1 MRKAIALFEVLGV
14 VVVGHFAAGYLSP
27 LLGVQP
33 LGFVIQSALRS
44 PHPDFVALSFL
55 WVQATSV
62 QYACLLLPAFAIG
75 WWRRRSGLAHYGIT
89 KAGYPF
95 RLLIGIGLIA
105 FALVALPLELLLVVN
120 RFIPLGAEPPI
131 WKLINLSWTP
141 AFWLF
146 YGVASFGL
154 NQCLEELFYR
164 GYCQTRLEEDFG
176 GVGAILIVSLFIV
189 LGHSVYRHLTILSIG
204 QLITLIPLMVGAGYT
219 FWRTR
224 SILPAIILHGAMN
237 VPTKGIYI
245 FLLPAAMIV
254 GLIFFQRRWWAE
266 VQNFSRE
273 LKANAWKG
281 PVLAGALFASV
292 MMIGFEEFSA
302 VFVPIAAFG
311 LSIALI
317 AESPHRRLKV

>member
-1 MRKAIALFEVLGV
+1 MRKAIALFEVLGI

-33 LGFVIQSALRS
+33 LGLVIRSALQAQ
-44 PHPDFVALSFL
+44 HPDFVTLSFL
-55 WVQATSV
+55 WLQAISV

-89 KAGYPF
+89 KAGNQVR
-95 RLLIGIGLIA
+95 RLIAIGLIT
-105 FALVALPLELLLVVN
+105 FALVALPLQLLLAVN
-120 RFIPLGAEPPI
+120 RFIPLGPEPPI
-131 WKLINLSWTP
+131 WKLINHSWTP

-146 YGVASFGL
+146 YAIASFGL

-176 GVGAILIVSLFIV
+176 GAGAILIVSLFMV

-224 SILPAIILHGAMN
+224 SILPAIIVHGAMN

-245 FLLPAAMIV
+245 FLLPAAMV
-254 GLIFFQRRWWAE
+254 VVLILFQRR
-266 VQNFSRE
+266 
-273 LKANAWKG
+273 
-281 PVLAGALFASV
+281 
-292 MMIGFEEFSA
+292 
-302 VFVPIAAFG
+302 
-311 LSIALI
+311 
-317 AESPHRRLKV
+317 